1 MGIGLGVAS
10 SILLIIYNIATTGAT
25 CTREIVNSIN
35 NDNYGKNLLF
45 YYIIYYLFYF
55 YFLFLFILFYFLFNY
70 LILNLLKD

>member
-45 YYIIYYLFYF
+45 YYIIYYL
-55 YFLFLFILFYFLFNY
+55 LFILLLSFLIF
-70 LILNLLKD
+70 IILLKFYTL